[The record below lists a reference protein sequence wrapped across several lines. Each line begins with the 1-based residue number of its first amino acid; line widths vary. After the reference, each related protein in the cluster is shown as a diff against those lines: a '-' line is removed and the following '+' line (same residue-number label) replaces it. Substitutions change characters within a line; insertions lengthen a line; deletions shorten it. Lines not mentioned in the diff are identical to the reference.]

1 MTWYRSSAIKTL
13 LLKAKDEIN
22 SKTKPKI
29 PQLVKFDRRCRR
41 RKWIHTTTQV
51 ARGQQAPRPAHAPG
65 TVSPPPQNEATFRA
79 KRGEDGGQEKDS
91 EADERSPVTNE
102 TRHCFNRYMQYH
114 KCIEKN
120 GRDANDCNNLRD
132 YVRSMCPKE
141 LVETWEEQRKSVIES
156 GNLINVRFLVRES

>member
-1 MTWYRSSAIKTL
+1 MSSAQMDPHDKMRSRDL
-13 LLKAKDEIN
+13 
-22 SKTKPKI
+22 SK
-29 PQLVKFDRRCRR
+29 
-41 RKWIHTTTQV
+41 V

-65 TVSPPPQNEATFRA
+65 TVSPPPQNEATFQA
-79 KRGEDGGQEKDS
+79 KRGEEGGQEKDS

-132 YVRSMCPKE
+132 YVRSMCPEE
-141 LVETWEEQRKSVIES
+141 LVEKWEKQRKSGTLPSSV
-156 GNLINVRFLVRES
+156 